1 MQESSVNQEA
11 RPIFLIGMMGSGKS
25 TVGRRLA
32 TTLSREF
39 IDADKELEARCGV
52 PITTIFELEG
62 EAGFRRREA
71 ALIEDLTQ
79 KPGLVLATGGGAVL
93 LEENRRH
100 LHARG
105 LVVYLRATVQELWLR
120 LRNDKVRPLLRA
132 PDPRRRIA
140 ELVDLRD
147 PLYRECAHMIV
158 NTGRQPVDKVVR
170 EIVERLGGPQ
180 GPAADAASEPAQPTQ
195 SAPPERPAQP
205 ARTAR
210 PAASPQP
217 SPADPPI

>member
-180 GPAADAASEPAQPTQ
+180 GPAADPSSEPAQPTP
-195 SAPPERPAQP
+195 SAPP
-205 ARTAR
+205 
-210 PAASPQP
+210 
-217 SPADPPI
+217 I

>member
-1 MQESSVNQEA
+1 V
-11 RPIFLIGMMGSGKS
+11 
-25 TVGRRLA
+25 
-32 TTLSREF
+32 LSRDF
-39 IDADKELEARCGV
+39 IDADKELEASCGV

-71 ALIEDLTQ
+71 ALIDDLTHA
-79 KPGLVLATGGGAVL
+79 PGLVLATGGGAVL

-100 LHARG
+100 LHERG

-147 PLYRECAHMIV
+147 PLYRECAHVIV
-158 NTGRQPVDKVVR
+158 EHRASAGRQGRAGDRRAPRRRADVR
-170 EIVERLGGPQ
+170 GRVRCRR
-180 GPAADAASEPAQPTQ
+180 QPK
-195 SAPPERPAQP
+195 SAPSTPRTAGSNRTIPAVPVRPADIIRACP
-205 ARTAR
+205 TR
-210 PAASPQP
+210 AAGHVRAVRQRIAP
-217 SPADPPI
+217 

>member
-1 MQESSVNQEA
+1 MQESVNQEA

-180 GPAADAASEPAQPTQ
+180 GPAADPSSGPAQPMP

-210 PAASPQP
+210 PAPTPQP